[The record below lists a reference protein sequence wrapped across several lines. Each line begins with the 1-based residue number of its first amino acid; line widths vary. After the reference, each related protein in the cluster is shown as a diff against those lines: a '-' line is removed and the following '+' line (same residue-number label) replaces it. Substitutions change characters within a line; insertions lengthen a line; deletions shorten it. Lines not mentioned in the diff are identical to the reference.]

1 MNDTNPIELVDD
13 LKTVLERYIATTL
26 PISRRYPHLAA
37 QFREELRLQPLVV
50 GPYVEALPDF
60 EKGNSLTDLL
70 ISNGGFLHNAMGVIP
85 TADRQLHKHQQNAL
99 ELSAKHHKSLLV
111 ATGTGSGKTE
121 CFLYSIAH
129 DLLTDP
135 EPDKPGVRAL
145 LIYPMN
151 ALANDQLYYRIAPL
165 FARYLAIHGI
175 TFGRYTG
182 QVKANIKRQDE
193 ENRLLGNSKLMHE
206 MGDPARIPKNWYL
219 TREEMLKDPPKVLVT
234 NYAMLEHLLLLPRN
248 EGLFRANALR
258 FIVLDEIHTYRGAQA
273 TEVAFLLRKLKNRL
287 GVKDS
292 LQVFGTSA
300 SLADGADADEQ
311 LKKFASGLFGES
323 VDEVV
328 RGKRIVHHSLQSS
341 TQAEFSLSVQEWISF
356 GEVLQ
361 SWAQRTEDEQSAD
374 YWNEQLDAQG
384 LMNPVFRS
392 LRGKAVGLHLLHAFS
407 ANREVRRVANILDT
421 GGVLDFRVLAGQVF
435 DQASYVCSEADRY
448 QALSATIRLGMLARA
463 NDGGFPLLPGRYHLA
478 VNSIEGISVLLS
490 NCEEGWSK
498 LKATKSHV
506 DSDGV
511 YFPLMVCRKCGQPFI
526 EAFEEGDG
534 LSNRRSIDSEGKAK
548 RCVFWLGKPVGHV
561 EDEADEDAEV
571 AVGATLAEEKWW
583 VDPISGKVGATDVA
597 IPLYAIQTLQ
607 DDQERADYVK
617 KCPACGGS
625 VSGGEAEVIT
635 RMHPGDA
642 ALGSVVTQ
650 RVLEALPP
658 GLIDNQN
665 PRPGLGRNL
674 LTFSDNRQDAAF
686 FAPYFERTSSD
697 IALRSAI
704 RNVLKHR
711 DLPVSA
717 PQLARYIYQYWQAD
731 AQFPVLMNANG
742 DIVSDVQDATEIVLG
757 RLGAEFCTPGGRRN
771 SVEALGIV
779 SVTYEESKLRVLKQ
793 QVHTILP
800 NGFPDDDASVHALVH
815 ILLEHIRRERALSRF
830 HQVGLKDSFVWG
842 SYNQHRSFDIET
854 GDKAVAYKWLP
865 TANQN
870 RHNRRSWYLVE
881 QLGLEKSVALDFLRK
896 FWEILVGPKLA
907 LLERC
912 NPGYGLNG
920 ELIRFSNG
928 ELQPQYVCT
937 SCGLMQQHV
946 LKGKC
951 IAFRCRGEV
960 EELSAAERLLRQSK
974 NHYLASYEES
984 NHFTVR
990 AREHTASLSTD
1001 LREEVEREFADRKL
1015 NVLSCTT
1022 TMEMGVDLGDLEA
1035 VVNLNVPPGIANYQ
1049 QRTGRAGR
1057 RAQAAPLC
1065 VTVAR
1070 NTNYDQAVVK
1080 DFSAYL
1086 VSSPSVPF
1094 IHLDNA
1100 ELFLRHQQS
1109 ILFSHFFR
1117 FRIADLSVNAPSL
1130 KHFLGD
1136 AFAKDDL
1143 RRFTEILMA
1152 WLEGTAGIKALREA
1166 EALVEMLPEENRA
1179 VGARGSML
1187 RNHFLETVREFA
1199 EEVCERYTKYTQTME
1214 EMKAEDALTK
1224 AAHWQRMRED
1234 YMGQFL
1240 VTQLSRRGLIPTY
1253 SFPVHSLTLDV
1264 IGDNSSRSFS
1274 KSDVALSRDAS
1285 QGISEYAPG
1294 AQVIANGRI
1303 WESAGLAHYPKAFM
1317 PERYYTACKECFHVD
1332 IGDLPDEIPPACSNC
1347 GNAEG
1352 RQKRRFIEPQGFVT
1366 SYAEHHGRDPGTSRL
1381 RAKSADE
1388 AKLIAAPRDEVFE
1401 ATDLAFLRT
1410 SLLTAKGSEGGL
1422 PGALFIANRGVY
1434 GEGYYRC
1441 AKCNFSKPIDKTRVV
1456 ASPGGKSAGKTKL
1469 DVKLRHDDPMS
1480 GKTCLNE
1487 LLWRRGLDFVHR
1499 FQTDVRLFRFL
1510 PAMPGPSAEHASPR
1524 RFHERFAR
1532 TVSEAIRLAATELL
1546 HLYPGEIRA
1555 IYRLYGSEG
1564 GRLEVVLYDGV
1575 PGGAGYCSRLGG
1587 PEFSLA
1593 DLLKLASN
1601 RLDCEKACETGC
1613 RACLCD
1619 YGNQRYWDSF
1629 ERKAALEWLNSLLE
1643 PVTSDQGPG
1652 QYVRWQSPSL
1662 AGLAERLANHN
1673 ELHLVARL
1681 LLGTEAPNEDCL
1693 NQLVTW
1699 MQAGKLLH
1707 IYLSTKLE
1715 DKPNSKSALMVY
1727 RRLHPYLMEGLLKLY
1742 ALPKDARLD
1751 WTDLPRVFTSVAQG
1765 GITVRQPFA
1774 LEPLVQSIISAPADI
1789 GVVDEALH
1797 ELLQEMVSSSKPY
1810 GQNALHEGS
1819 KLAIHELRQGDPRTL
1834 TEIFSPVAGTSV
1846 KKLTVYDPYCGAQVN
1861 QKRLEEFIKTFR
1873 TLVGAIDSFD
1883 IVCKEM
1889 PRDRDGYAEH
1899 PLDTELRLD
1908 KLLQDKGFVN
1918 RDVKVVPLKG
1928 SARRFHDRQIDVLT
1942 VSADGCDELHR
1953 FFLTAGIDYLMD
1965 ENAATKVFYIP
1976 VAL

>member
-26 PISRRYPHLAA
+26 PISRRYPQLAA
-37 QFREELRLQPLVV
+37 RFRDELGRQPLVV

-60 EKGNSLTDLL
+60 EKGASLTDLL
-70 ISNGGFLHNAMGVIP
+70 KGNGGYLHDAMGAIP
-85 TADRQLHKHQQNAL
+85 TANRKLHKHQQAAL

-121 CFLYSIAH
+121 GFLYPIAH

-135 EPDKPGVRAL
+135 EPGKPGVRAL

-165 FARYLAIHGI
+165 FARYLVEHGI

-193 ENRLLGNSKLMHE
+193 EFRLLRNRKLMDV

-219 TREEMLKDPPKVLVT
+219 TREEMLNDPPRVLVT

-248 EGLFRANALR
+248 EGLFKANALR
-258 FIVLDEIHTYRGAQA
+258 FIVLDEIHTYHGAQA

-300 SLADGADADEQ
+300 SLADGGDADEQ
-311 LKKFASGLFGES
+311 LKEFASGLFGER

-328 RGKRIVHHSLQSS
+328 RGKRIVHHSLQVP
-341 TQAEFSLSVQEWISF
+341 TQEGFSLSVPEWIAF
-356 GEVLQ
+356 GNVLE
-361 SWAQRTEDEQSAD
+361 SWARLTEEQQSAER
-374 YWNEQLDAQG
+374 WNERVNSQG
-384 LMNPVFRS
+384 LASSVFRAPDN
-392 LRGKAVGLHLLHAFS
+392 GVVGHHLLQVFS

-421 GGVLDFRVLAGQVF
+421 AGVLDFRRLAQQVF
-435 DQASYVCSEADRY
+435 EEASDTCSEPDRFR
-448 QALSATIRLGMLARA
+448 ALSATIRLGMLARA
-463 NDGGFPLLPGRYHLA
+463 DDGGFPLLPGRYHLA

-490 NCEEGWSK
+490 NGEEGWSK
-498 LKATKSHV
+498 LKATKSHS
-506 DSDGV
+506 DSEGI
-511 YFPLMVCRKCGQPFI
+511 YFPLLVCRKCGQPFV
-526 EAFEEGDG
+526 EAFEEDDG
-534 LSNRRSIDSEGKAK
+534 LSNRRSIDSDGRAK
-548 RCVFWLGKPVGHV
+548 RNVFWLGKPVGHV

-571 AVGATLAEEKWW
+571 AVGAPPTEEKWW
-583 VDPISGKVGATDVA
+583 VNPMSGKVGATEGA
-597 IPLYAIQTLQ
+597 IPLYSIQTQQ
-607 DDQERADYVK
+607 DDQERVRYVR

-625 VSGGEAEVIT
+625 VSGGEAEIVT

-658 GLIDNQN
+658 GLIDNQD

-697 IALRSAI
+697 MALRSAI
-704 RNVLKHR
+704 RNVLKNR
-711 DLPVSA
+711 ETPVTA
-717 PQLARYIYQYWQAD
+717 PQLARSIYQYWQED
-731 AQFPVLMNANG
+731 GQFPVLMDVNG
-742 DIVSDVQDATEIVLG
+742 EIVSDAQEATEIILG
-757 RLGAEFCTPGGRRN
+757 RIGAEFCTPGGRRN
-771 SVEALGIV
+771 SVEALGV
-779 SVTYEESKLRVLKQ
+779 VGVTYEGSKLVGLKQ
-793 QVHTILP
+793 QVRAILP
-800 NGFPDDDASVHALVH
+800 EGLPGDDASVHALVH
-815 ILLEHIRRERALSRF
+815 IFLEHIRRERALSRF
-830 HQVGLKDSFVWG
+830 HKVGLRDAFAWG
-842 SYNQHRSFDIET
+842 DYNQHRSFDIET

-881 QLGLEKSVALDFLRK
+881 QLGLEKTVALDFLRK
-896 FWEILVGPKLA
+896 FWEILVKPQLA

-920 ELIRFSNG
+920 DLIRFSNG
-928 ELQPQYVCT
+928 ELQPQYVCK
-937 SCGLMQQHV
+937 SCGLMQQHAIR
-946 LKGKC
+946 GKC
-951 IAFRCRGEV
+951 TAFRCRGDL
-960 EELSAAERLLRQSK
+960 EELPAAERVLRQSK
-974 NHYLASYEES
+974 NHYLASYGES

-1057 RAQAAPLC
+1057 RAQAAPFC

-1080 DFSAYL
+1080 DFSGYL
-1086 VSSPSVPF
+1086 ASSPSVPF
-1094 IHLDNA
+1094 LHLDNA

-1109 ILFSHFFR
+1109 ILFSHLFR
-1117 FRIADLSVNAPSL
+1117 HRISDRTVNAPSL
-1130 KHFLGD
+1130 KHLLGE
-1136 AFAKDDL
+1136 AFSKDEL
-1143 RRFTEILMA
+1143 RQFTEALMS
-1152 WLEGTAGIKALREA
+1152 WLESPSGLDALREA
-1166 EALVEMLPEENRA
+1166 GTLVDLLPPQSRS
-1179 VGARGSML
+1179 VGATGSAL
-1187 RNHFLETVREFA
+1187 RNHFLESVREFA
-1199 EEVCERYTKYTQTME
+1199 EEVCERYSKYTETME
-1214 EMKAEDALTK
+1214 AMKVGNELSK
-1224 AAHWQRMRED
+1224 AAHWQRMRDD
-1234 YMGQFL
+1234 YMGQYL

-1253 SFPVHSLTLDV
+1253 SFPVHSLVLEV
-1264 IGDNSSRSFS
+1264 IGDNSSKNFA

-1317 PERYYTACKECFHVD
+1317 PERFYTACTECFHVD
-1332 IGDLPDEIPPACSNC
+1332 IGDLLDEIPANCSNC

-1352 RQKRRFIEPQGFVT
+1352 RRKRRFVEPQGFVT
-1366 SYAEHHGRDPGTSRL
+1366 SYAQHRGRDPGTSRL
-1381 RAKSADE
+1381 RAKPADE
-1388 AKLIAAPRDEVFE
+1388 AKLIAAPRDDVFE
-1401 ATDLAFLRT
+1401 ATDLGFLRT
-1410 SLLTAKGSEGGL
+1410 ALLKAKGREGL
-1422 PGALFIANRGVY
+1422 LAGALFIANRGVY

-1441 AKCNFSKPIDKTRVV
+1441 VKCNFSKPIEKAAAALGTK
-1456 ASPGGKSAGKTKL
+1456 AAGKTRL
-1469 DVKLRHDDPMS
+1469 DAKFRHDDPMS
-1480 GKTCLNE
+1480 GKTCPNE
-1487 LLWRRGLDFVHR
+1487 QLARRGLDFVHR

-1546 HLYPGEIRA
+1546 HLYPGEVRA

-1587 PEFSLA
+1587 PNFSLVS
-1593 DLLKLASN
+1593 LLRLARS
-1601 RLDCEKACETGC
+1601 RLDCPQACESGC

-1619 YGNQRYWDSF
+1619 YGNQRDWDTF
-1629 ERKAALEWLNSLLE
+1629 ERKAAHEWLGSLLE
-1643 PVTSDQGPG
+1643 PIAESQGPG

-1662 AGLAERLANHN
+1662 AGLAERLANHD
-1673 ELHLVARL
+1673 EVHFVARTL
-1681 LLGTEAPNEDCL
+1681 VDSLAPSEDCL

-1699 MQAGKLLH
+1699 MQGGKKLH
-1707 IYLSTKLE
+1707 VYLSTKLE
-1715 DKPNSKSALMVY
+1715 NKPRSESALTVY
-1727 RRLHPYLMEGLLKLY
+1727 RRLHPYLVEGLLKLY
-1742 ALPKDARLD
+1742 ALPQKGGAD
-1751 WTDLPRVFTSVAQG
+1751 WTDLPRIFTSPAEG

-1774 LEPLVQSIISAPADI
+1774 LEPLVQSIVSAPADI
-1789 GVVDEALH
+1789 GVVDAS
-1797 ELLQEMVSSSKPY
+1797 LQEVLQKLLTTSTPY
-1810 GQNALHEGS
+1810 DDTVLQEGS
-1819 KLAIHELRQGDPRTL
+1819 KLVIHELRPGDTRSL
-1834 TEIFSPVAGTSV
+1834 VKIFAPVAGATV
-1846 KKLTVYDPYCGAQVN
+1846 KNVTLYDPYCGAQAN
-1861 QKRLEEFIKTFR
+1861 QKRLEVFIKTFR
-1873 TLVGAIDSFD
+1873 ALVGTIERFE
-1883 IVCKEM
+1883 IVCRET
-1889 PRDRDGYAEH
+1889 RDREGHVEHYLDVEMRIDG
-1899 PLDTELRLD
+1899 LLR
-1908 KLLQDKGFVN
+1908 DKGFMN
-1918 RDVKVVPLKG
+1918 REVKVVPLKG
-1928 SARRFHDRQIDVLT
+1928 AAKNFHDRQIDVLT

-1953 FFLTAGIDYLMD
+1953 FFLTGGIDYLMD
-1965 ENAATKVFYIP
+1965 EKAATRVFYIP
-1976 VAL
+1976 ITP